1 MDIRLDGI
9 GHSYDEFEV
18 MRDITLDIPSGQIVC
33 IVGPSGCGK
42 STLLRFIGGLE
53 KPKRGRVLQLG
64 DPPTGCLNP
73 LTYIFQDFALLP
85 WRSVS
90 GNISLV
96 LEDHGIKGLAAKT
109 IIDDVLARTKLT
121 DFAKALPKQLS
132 GGMKQRVAI
141 ARALAVNPAVMLMDE
156 PLSALDSQTRELL
169 MDDLVELWTR
179 QPFTAVYVT
188 HNLAEAV
195 RLGHKVVVL
204 SRRPGQ
210 IRGCAT
216 KRGRP
221 MRSCFMDNTGKSV
234 AFRGGGFAPQS
245 RRWVG
250 VLVFVALI
258 LFVEWGTRAGWIS
271 ALSLPRPSDVLD
283 TFRQLY
289 ESGLLFKHLLPS
301 LSRLFVGALIGASI
315 GIAVGIMIGLFSYVR
330 SGLVPLVAA
339 IFPIP
344 KIALL
349 PLFVI
354 WFGIGEGSKYALI
367 AFGTFTPT
375 VVATYGA
382 VDNVDRTL
390 IRMGQSFGLSW
401 WSIVRKIVLPGAMPG
416 ILSGLRISLAIAIIL
431 LVAAEMLGAEY
442 GIGAYILEAGSL
454 YDLERLFAGVVILSL
469 LGVLISAL
477 IGTFERRLLGWR
489 T

>member
-1 MDIRLDGI
+1 M
-9 GHSYDEFEV
+9 SEQ
-18 MRDITLDIPSGQIVC
+18 TL
-33 IVGPSGCGK
+33 
-42 STLLRFIGGLE
+42 
-53 KPKRGRVLQLG
+53 
-64 DPPTGCLNP
+64 
-73 LTYIFQDFALLP
+73 
-85 WRSVS
+85 
-90 GNISLV
+90 GN
-96 LEDHGIKGLAAKT
+96 
-109 IIDDVLARTKLT
+109 
-121 DFAKALPKQLS
+121 
-132 GGMKQRVAI
+132 
-141 ARALAVNPAVMLMDE
+141 
-156 PLSALDSQTRELL
+156 
-169 MDDLVELWTR
+169 
-179 QPFTAVYVT
+179 
-188 HNLAEAV
+188 
-195 RLGHKVVVL
+195 
-204 SRRPGQ
+204 
-210 IRGCAT
+210 
-216 KRGRP
+216 
-221 MRSCFMDNTGKSV
+221 SV
-234 AFRGGGFAPQS
+234 AFRGGGFAPRS

-250 VLVFVALI
+250 FVVFVGMIMIA
-258 LFVEWGTRAGWIS
+258 EWGTRAGWIS
-271 ALSLPRPSDVLD
+271 ALTLPRPSDVLD

-289 ESGLLFKHLLPS
+289 ESGLLFKHLGPS
-301 LSRLFVGALIGASI
+301 LSRLAVGAAIGVS
-315 GIAVGIMIGLFSYVR
+315 VGISVGVLIGLFSYIR

-431 LVAAEMLGAEY
+431 LVAAEMLGAEF

-454 YDLERLFAGVVILSL
+454 YDLERLFAGVTILSL
-469 LGVLISAL
+469 LGVLVSAL
-477 IGTFERRLLGWR
+477 IGFVERRVLDWR